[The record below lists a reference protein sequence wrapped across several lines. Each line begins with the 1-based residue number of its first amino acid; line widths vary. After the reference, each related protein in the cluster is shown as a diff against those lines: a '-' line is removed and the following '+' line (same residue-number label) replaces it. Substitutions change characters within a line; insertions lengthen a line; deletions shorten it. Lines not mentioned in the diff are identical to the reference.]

1 MQVLQLESVIY
12 QISQI
17 FLWPVMLLILL
28 AVLFALIALGSFL
41 MEAVLRQGKSYQTAF
56 QRHVKTQPDT
66 LQSDD
71 LELWIIKKLEWLRV
85 ISRTAPMLGL
95 IATMIP
101 MGPALL
107 ALSSG
112 QTDQVGQNMVVAFS
126 SVIMSLIAASITFFI
141 LVIRRRWLLEEL
153 RDFEKLQQLTK
164 EQKHALS

>member
-1 MQVLQLESVIY
+1 MELLQLESMVF
-12 QISQI
+12 QISTL
-17 FLWPVMLLILL
+17 FLWPVMCLILL
-28 AVLFALIALGSFL
+28 SLVYALIALGSFIA
-41 MEAVLRQGKSYQTAF
+41 EWGLRASKRYRSQLARYAHQH
-56 QRHVKTQPDT
+56 QH
-66 LQSDD
+66 LHMDD

-112 QTDQVGQNMVVAFS
+112 DASAVGQNMVVAFS
-126 SVIMSLIAASITFFI
+126 SVILSLVSASICFYI

-153 RDFEKLQQLTK
+153 RQYESQQQTAK
-164 EQKHALS
+164 NV

>member
-1 MQVLQLESVIY
+1 MEILQLEHLIFQASKL
-12 QISQI
+12 
-17 FLWPVMLLILL
+17 FLWPVMCLIVLSLLY
-28 AVLFALIALGSFL
+28 ALVALGSF
-41 MEAVLRQGKSYQTAF
+41 MAEAYLRYRNDYQSILAK
-56 QRHVKTQPDT
+56 HAALNHKIKM
-66 LQSDD
+66 DD

-112 QTDQVGQNMVVAFS
+112 DTQAVGQNMVVAFS
-126 SVIMSLIAASITFFI
+126 SVILALVSASICFYI

-153 RDFEKLQQLTK
+153 RQYEIDQQQHNTLHK
-164 EQKHALS
+164 V

>member
-1 MQVLQLESVIY
+1 MEILQLESLIY
-12 QISQI
+12 QASKL

-28 AVLFALIALGSFL
+28 SLMFSIIALGSFL
-41 MEAVLRQGKSYQTAF
+41 TESVLRNMNRYHSVLMK
-56 QRHVKTQPDT
+56 HVNHSNLLLTP
-66 LQSDD
+66 DD
-71 LELWIIKKLEWLRV
+71 LELWIIKRLEWLRI

-112 QTDQVGQNMVVAFS
+112 DAGQIGQNMVVAFS
-126 SVIMSLIAASITFFI
+126 SVILSLVSASICFYI

-153 RDFEKLQQLTK
+153 RQYEIKQQIIAMK
-164 EQKHALS
+164 DGV